1 MGLLPTTG
9 DDLDLVRFQIATQP
23 GYTHKSGTPTPSIPA
38 TTGPNCPT

>member
-23 GYTHKSGTPTPSIPA
+23 GYTHKLDIDRKSTRLNSSHM
-38 TTGPNCPT
+38 